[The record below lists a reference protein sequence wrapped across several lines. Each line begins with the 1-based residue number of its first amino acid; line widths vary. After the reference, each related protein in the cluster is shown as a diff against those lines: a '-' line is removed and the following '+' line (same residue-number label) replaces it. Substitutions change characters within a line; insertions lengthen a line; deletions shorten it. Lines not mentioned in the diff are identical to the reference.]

1 MRLVTARPEGGAS
14 QPHASA
20 EAQQTQQQQ
29 VQQTTQQPATAA
41 AAEPAAPEIGWL
53 AELLCRSGCCIVTN
67 QDEARAQ
74 VQSAKAITMAP
85 ISITLAA
92 CYVELVI
99 LVGRTIHY
107 QKRSPRMALQS
118 ERERERFCEFS
129 LRFRLRAQQRRRLR
143 LKSSRGLR
151 RWLFVGLGD
160 RGVSRK

>member
-1 MRLVTARPEGGAS
+1 M
-14 QPHASA
+14 
-20 EAQQTQQQQ
+20 
-29 VQQTTQQPATAA
+29 
-41 AAEPAAPEIGWL
+41 
-53 AELLCRSGCCIVTN
+53 TN

-118 ERERERFCEFS
+118 ERERERD
-129 LRFRLRAQQRRRLR
+129 
-143 LKSSRGLR
+143 
-151 RWLFVGLGD
+151 FVNFPS
-160 RGVSRK
+160 VSGSERSKGAGSG